1 MTHDPSQELVD
12 VIDENG
18 RVVGQATRQEMRALR
33 LPHRAT
39 YLLVFNGKGEIFI
52 HQRTAS
58 KDVYPS
64 HWDLTIG
71 GVVAAAE
78 SFDEG
83 ARREGREEL
92 GVEIDPVPL
101 FSFRYA
107 DERSVVQGMVYRVQ
121 HDGPFRLQPEE
132 IVRGEFVALKDL
144 PQRLREAPFCPDGI
158 EVWREF
164 AKRGKPRDGSPW
176 A

>member
-12 VIDENG
+12 VFDENG
-18 RVVGQATRQEMRALR
+18 RVVGQATRREMRARR

-71 GVVAAAE
+71 GVVAAGE

-101 FSFRYA
+101 YAFRYA
-107 DERSVVQGMVYRVQ
+107 DEHSVVQGMVYRVQ

-132 IVRGEFVALKDL
+132 IVQGEFVPVEDL
-144 PQRLREAPFCPDGI
+144 PQRLCQALFCPDGI
-158 EVWREF
+158 EVWKEF
-164 AKRGKPRDGSPW
+164 AKRGRPRDCSPW